1 MKIEILKEEAI
12 NSDFKNQI
20 SELFKQLSPDKKQ
33 IGLSEIL
40 DNKNPITFAYCI
52 ENDTII
58 GVAAMCTYKVI
69 SGSKGWIEDVI
80 VDENS
85 RGRSVGQKLIEKLL
99 ETAKEKNLSEVLLF
113 TEDRSGIPFILKSLC
128 PLFCIIPVMYLYNI
142 SFHSALIIPFLYLT
156 AKTK

>member
-12 NSDFKNQI
+12 NLDFKNQI
-20 SELFKQLSPDKKQ
+20 SELFKQLSPNKKQ

-52 ENDTII
+52 ENDTLI

-69 SGSKGWIEDVI
+69 SGSKGWIEDVV

-99 ETAKEKNLSEVLLF
+99 ENAKEKNLSEVLLF
-113 TEDRSGIPFILKSLC
+113 TEDHRIPAIN
-128 PLFCIIPVMYLYNI
+128 LYNKLGFKQKESRI
-142 SFHSALIIPFLYLT
+142 FVL
-156 AKTK
+156 KNETK

>member
-113 TEDRSGIPFILKSLC
+113 TEDHRIPAIN
-128 PLFCIIPVMYLYNI
+128 LYNKLGFKQKESRI
-142 SFHSALIIPFLYLT
+142 FVLKNES
-156 AKTK
+156 K